1 MLKRTS
7 IAAVAMLGISSLAHA
22 EAAPGQPAPPFEAK
36 DAKGVVQKLSAYKGK
51 WVVLEWTN
59 KDCPFVRKHYES
71 KHMQA
76 LQKTYTQKGVAW
88 LSVLS
93 SAKGKQGHL
102 EAEGA
107 LANAKEKEAAATALL
122 LDPEGVVGKAYGA
135 RTTPHL
141 FVIDPKGVVVYAGA
155 IDDQPSPDPATLK
168 TAKNYVAAALDAGLA
183 GKPIEKASSQAYGCS
198 VKY

>member
-1 MLKRTS
+1 MLNRTL
-7 IAAVAMLGISSLAHA
+7 IAAVAILGLASLAHA
-22 EAAPGQPAPPFEAK
+22 DATPGQPAPAFETK
-36 DAKGVVQKLSAYKGK
+36 DAKGAVQRLSAYQGK

-71 KHMQA
+71 KSMQA
-76 LQKTYTQKGVAW
+76 LQRTYTGKGVVW

-93 SAKGKQGHL
+93 SAKGKQGYL
-102 EAEGA
+102 PAEGA

-122 LDPEGVVGKAYGA
+122 LDPEGVIGKAYGA
-135 RTTPHL
+135 KTTPHL

-183 GKPIEKASSQAYGCS
+183 GKPIEKATTQAYGCS